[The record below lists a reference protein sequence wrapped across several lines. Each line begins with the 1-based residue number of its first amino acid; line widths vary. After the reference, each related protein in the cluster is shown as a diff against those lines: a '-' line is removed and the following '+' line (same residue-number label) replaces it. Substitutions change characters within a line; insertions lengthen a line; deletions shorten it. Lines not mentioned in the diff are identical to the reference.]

1 MKSDVQLNCEIYNPI
16 AIRRAI
22 QDYKNLASIRTK
34 KEGDYLFLFFSRC
47 RFDKEKTVRL
57 FCNYLIDL
65 MNSKE

>member
-1 MKSDVQLNCEIYNPI
+1 MKSDVRLNCEIYNPV

-22 QDYKNLASIRTK
+22 QDYKNFASIRTK
-34 KEGDYLFLFFSRC
+34 KEGDYLSLSFNHC
-47 RFDKEKTVRL
+47 RFDKEKTVRM